1 MEYMLL
7 IQASERRFATLGQK
21 EMGANMEAYGT
32 FTKELFQSGR
42 AGDCAA
48 LEPTKSAT
56 TVRVRNDQRSVSD
69 GPYAET
75 REQLGGYYVVNVETP
90 DEAYAI
96 AAKIPDATGGAIEVR
111 PVKNMV
117 TPEQGSAAKSQAA
130 VGKKPADA
138 TKEYLLLICEDE
150 ANWAKIT
157 PAEAGKIMGE
167 YKAFSDESKTSGHFV
182 AGAQLG
188 PAAAGKAVRA
198 KNGDRTVTDGPYAET
213 REQLGGY
220 YRVWARDLDEAI
232 ALAARIPAARTGC
245 VEVRPVMDTSAYV

>member
-21 EMGANMEAYGT
+21 EMADNMAAYGA

-56 TVRVRNDQRSVSD
+56 TVRVRNEQRSVSD
-69 GPYAET
+69 GPFAET
-75 REQLGGYYVVNVETP
+75 REQLGGYYVVKVETP
-90 DEAYAI
+90 DEAYGI

-111 PVKNMV
+111 PVAHV
-117 TPEQGSAAKSQAA
+117 GDAPPPASAA
-130 VGKKPADA
+130 KKPADA

-150 ANWAKIT
+150 GDWARRA
-157 PAEAGKIMGE
+157 PAEAEKIMGE
-167 YKAFSDESKTSGHFV
+167 YKVFTDAIKASGHFV
-182 AGAQLG
+182 AGARLG
-188 PAAAGKAVRA
+188 SATAGKAVRT

>member
-21 EMGANMEAYGT
+21 EMGANMQAYGT
-32 FTKELFQSGR
+32 FTKELFQSER

-56 TVRVRNDQRSVSD
+56 TVRIRNEQRSVSD
-69 GPYAET
+69 GPFAET
-75 REQLGGYYVVNVETP
+75 REQLAGYYVVNVETP

-111 PVKNMV
+111 AVKNVV
-117 TPEQGSAAKSQAA
+117 TPAQGAAAKSHAA
-130 VGKKPADA
+130 APADA

-150 ANWAKIT
+150 ANWAKLE
-157 PAEAGKIMGE
+157 PAESTKILAE
-167 YKAFSDESKTSGHFV
+167 YKAFSDEIKASGRFV

-188 PAAAGKAVRA
+188 PAAGGKAVRA
-198 KNGDRTVTDGPYAET
+198 NNGDRTVTDGPYAET

-245 VEVRPVMDTSAYV
+245 IEVRPLMDTRAYV